1 MPAPKITPFTVTFS
15 DQQLRSLTHAVGR
28 SKLFGD
34 HIPLL
39 ARTVL
44 INAQLGARL
53 DPYAAALA
61 LQWAEDYQT
70 RSHPPL

>member
-1 MPAPKITPFTVTFS
+1 MPTLKPAPFTVTLS
-15 DQQLRSLTHAVGR
+15 DAQARLLTHAVGAA
-28 SKLFGD
+28 KLFGD
-34 HIPLL
+34 PIPAI
-39 ARTVL
+39 ARAVL

-53 DPYAAALA
+53 DPYAAAHA